1 MHCVIFSDIFTSY
14 KSDNTIKWQVQSL
27 LYFMYMYIIIFYSCI
42 IEKTVYSHC
51 IFPAIIQ
58 SFACL
63 RNYLSAFWLK
73 KQNLIVPVAN
83 EFSL

>member
-1 MHCVIFSDIFTSY
+1 MYCVIFPVIFTSY

-27 LYFMYMYIIIFYSCI
+27 LYFMYMYNIIFYSYI
-42 IEKTVYSHC
+42 TEKTVYSRC
-51 IFPAIIQ
+51 IFPSIIQ
-58 SFACL
+58 SFACP